1 MDKTFYLESNF
12 LLKSFL
18 YFYRMNFRAFL
29 FLQLAIIY
37 QLVTS
42 VRNRLYD
49 SGRKRSRSFLI
60 KTICVGNL
68 SMGGTGKSP
77 MTEYIVNLLKG
88 KYKLAT
94 LSRGYKRKIKGF
106 SEVSI
111 ASLSDEV
118 GDEPKQF
125 KNKFPEIAVAVCE
138 DRCTGVE
145 EILKRHEDTRVI
157 LLDDAYQHRK
167 IKTGLNILLSD
178 HHKLFTDDFVFPSGT
193 LRESRS
199 GAKRADVVVITKCPA
214 DLDENE
220 KKIIRKK
227 IEKYSEGK
235 ILFSFLKY
243 AGLKSFNDGSIL
255 TDVENTDE
263 ALLFTGIANPHPL
276 EKYLGAILKKIT
288 SIRFSDHH
296 QYSVCDLMRIQE
308 TFNNIAAG
316 KKVIITTEKDAMRLE
331 RPEQLEIVKRLP
343 LYMAQIEIDFFPS
356 DKITFNQILT
366 AYAEHD

>member
-18 YFYRMNFRAFL
+18 YFYPMNFRAFL
-29 FLQLAIIY
+29 FLKLAIIY

-42 VRNRLYD
+42 VRNSLYD
-49 SGRKRSRSFLI
+49 SGRKRSRSFSI
-60 KTICVGNL
+60 KTICIGNL

-77 MTEYIVNLLKG
+77 MTEYIINLLKG

-94 LSRGYKRKIKGF
+94 LSRGYKRKTKGF

-111 ASLSDEV
+111 ASLSVEI

-125 KNKFPEIAVAVCE
+125 KNKFPEINVAVCE
-138 DRCTGVE
+138 DRCTGIE
-145 EILKRHEDTRVI
+145 EILKKYENTQVI

-167 IKTGLNILLSD
+167 VKAGLNILLTD
-178 HHKLFTDDFVFPSGT
+178 HKKLFTGDFIFPSGT
-193 LRESRS
+193 LRESRK
-199 GAKRADVVVITKCPA
+199 GAKRADVVVVTKCPA
-214 DLDENE
+214 DLSENE
-220 KKIIRKK
+220 KKIIRNK
-227 IEKYSEGK
+227 IEKYSAGK
-235 ILFSFLKY
+235 ILFNFLKY
-243 AGLKSFNDGSIL
+243 TGLKSFNDGSIL
-255 TDVENTDE
+255 TDNQNTYE
-263 ALLFTGIANPHPL
+263 AVLFTGIANPHPL
-276 EKYLGAILKKIT
+276 KKHFENIFKKIT

-296 QYSVCDLMRIQE
+296 QYSVRDLMRIQE

-316 KKVIITTEKDAMRLE
+316 KKIIITTEKDAMRLE
-331 RPEQLEIVKRLP
+331 RPEHLEIIKHLP